1 MKRSALV
8 GAAFAATMLAAGPAL
23 AVDRVPVAVVWMG
36 DAATLESGGAQ
47 RTVEEVNLQM
57 ARTRTARPIDG
68 VEDRRALVE
77 GGPATHVQLLLRRA
91 EASFV
96 KLKYAEAAKDYE
108 AAEQILLN
116 EVPLD
121 FLRTTIGDV
130 ERNLLACYDQLG
142 RAADAARAA
151 ERLSW
156 AAGSSEDMK
165 RLMDRYY
172 VPR

>member
-68 VEDRRALVE
+68 VEELV
-77 GGPATHVQLLLRRA
+77 H
-91 EASFV
+91 
-96 KLKYAEAAKDYE
+96 
-108 AAEQILLN
+108 
-116 EVPLD
+116 
-121 FLRTTIGDV
+121 
-130 ERNLLACYDQLG
+130 
-142 RAADAARAA
+142 
-151 ERLSW
+151 
-156 AAGSSEDMK
+156 
-165 RLMDRYY
+165 
-172 VPR
+172 